1 MRGKVRHLQA
11 ETFPRHRVQAA
22 VELPGQLGV
31 RPGAQQPD
39 FARAPLS
46 WGHTSPCRT
55 APSLLA
61 WPITLCALCSLN
73 AMQSKSIGR
82 NDPCPCG
89 SGKKYKRCCLAEDQR
104 RAAKDRAPVPQSGK
118 EAAVAVPPADIHQI
132 GGLMYELA
140 RKSSSREDR
149 AGFEELLAK
158 TQPILDYMKQEPAIE
173 AASQAIAAHGADFDK
188 LVEDQEAYLERTQ
201 ALFAE
206 ERFVPLRFTADDV
219 QRAFDKVGHPT
230 PGSSS
235 DRFVEIVRKAMLHLA
250 DKERRSRSAM
260 SMLVHLPDYVAAG
273 RPLDAWIIQHCAYL
287 MGERPDESNP
297 FLFQMFSYGYDGWV
311 AQKRGREEALLRE
324 AGMDLSRLEGMSME
338 EIDAWLQEQQSDP
351 VKLARMEAVLLANP
365 EQRAQAAANLQE
377 LEREAHRLLEREDAA
392 HLLLPL
398 GDVQPW
404 LPRLNEGWARVCEQF
419 PSSGGLPPSSAAGE
433 ALMGAIFPL
442 VGEMIAE
449 LFTPERTR
457 ELVGRL
463 KAYRNARY
471 AAGDKQTT
479 TLANGAIVS
488 LGEGCDPAS
497 SGFLYAIGYLSL
509 MKGLETIATLPQA
522 QDQSS
527 DGG

>member
-1 MRGKVRHLQA
+1 
-11 ETFPRHRVQAA
+11 
-22 VELPGQLGV
+22 
-31 RPGAQQPD
+31 
-39 FARAPLS
+39 
-46 WGHTSPCRT
+46 
-55 APSLLA
+55 
-61 WPITLCALCSLN
+61 
-73 AMQSKSIGR
+73 MQSKSIGR

-118 EAAVAVPPADIHQI
+118 AATVAVPPADIHQI

-235 DRFVEIVRKAMLHLA
+235 DRFVETVRKAMLHLA

-311 AQKRGREEALLRE
+311 AQKRGREEALLRQ

-497 SGFLYAIGYLSL
+497 SRFLYALGYLSL